1 MNGRKQNNGEINVA
15 YGKGTKKTMVKSMLH
30 MARVEKDQW
39 LNQCCIWQG
48 WKKTNGQINV
58 AYGKG
63 GKKPMIKSML
73 PIARVEK
80 NQCSN
85 QWCRR
90 QWKANVSAKKRTDTK
105 SQKQHKQKK
114 E

>member
-1 MNGRKQNNGEINVA
+1 MVEN
-15 YGKGTKKTMVKSMLH
+15 KTMVKSMLH
-30 MARVEKDQW
+30 MARLEKNQW
-39 LNQCCIWQG
+39 LNQCCLWQG

-90 QWKANVSAKKRTDTK
+90 QWKANVSAKKRMDTK